1 MCIKQINDILYLCV
15 GWFWVLFGRVE
26 GFGYEVEASL
36 ETFQHQESSWLCT
49 AGTWIQGYITIL
61 LCYFQ

>member
-26 GFGYEVEASL
+26 GFGYEVETSL
-36 ETFQHQESSWLCT
+36 ETFQHQESS
-49 AGTWIQGYITIL
+49 
-61 LCYFQ
+61 